1 MTTLPFTLRQLDIF
15 ASLAET
21 CSFRRTAEIL
31 GISQVSVSNQ
41 LKTLEGQLGI
51 PLLLRNPGRRPELT
65 ADGHAFLHDL
75 ASFQI
80 AADRLARH
88 RRRELTETEQVRYR
102 ILIGQGL
109 SDHYVRPKL
118 DGFLA
123 SHPHISLDFTL
134 QLPSSQQIAMLSEG
148 SYDFALFHLRE
159 DQVLSPGLEPLA
171 LLRGGVYGDRRFA
184 DGRALPLTAEEV
196 AQLPF
201 ILPLAARE
209 HDVRRSLAAHGIRPS
224 NVIGHIQHYDVI
236 VSMLGRGL
244 AVSTFTDAM
253 IPPQL
258 RARVTMLYQLENWRL
273 VWFRRA
279 TAYPDSRRDAVEA
292 FLKGSVL
299 DDETFPTLEAESA
312 RRSRTPTEGN

>member
-1 MTTLPFTLRQLDIF
+1 MPALPFTLRQLDVF

-51 PLLLRNPGRRPELT
+51 ALLLRKPGRRPELT

-75 ASFQI
+75 VSFQV

-88 RRRELTETEQVRYR
+88 RRRELAETEQVRYR

-109 SDHYVRPKL
+109 SDYYVRPKL
-118 DGFLA
+118 DSFLA
-123 SHPHISLDFTL
+123 SYPHVSLDFTL
-134 QLPSSQQIAMLSEG
+134 QLPSSQQISMLSEG
-148 SYDFALFHLRE
+148 GYDFALFHLRE
-159 DQVLSPGLEPLA
+159 DQVLSPGLQSLA
-171 LLRGGVYGDRRFA
+171 RLRGGVYGDRRFVE
-184 DGRALPLTAEEV
+184 GRELPLTADEV
-196 AQLPF
+196 ARLPF

-236 VSMLGRGL
+236 VTMLSRGL

-273 VWFRRA
+273 VWFRRP
-279 TAYPDSRRDAVEA
+279 TPHPDSRRDAVEA
-292 FLKGSVL
+292 FLKSSVL
-299 DDETFPTLEAESA
+299 EDESFPILEADSA
-312 RRSRTPTEGN
+312 AGADEI